1 MMTQEFE
8 TIVPVFLG
16 DSADGDN
23 RKRWDLALPNCEL
36 CV

>member
-1 MMTQEFE
+1 MTQEYE

-23 RKRWDLALPNCEL
+23 RKRYDLALVDCEL
-36 CV
+36 YV